1 MKTGSKIAIGAG
13 IAGLAILGISKI
25 VSASNQNPTETTGK
39 LIISISPETAILT
52 ISGSQVIP
60 GTYPDINPGQYT
72 YSVSADNYETKS
84 GTFNIVAGK
93 TTAINI
99 ILTPINV
106 IPVPTA
112 SFTANPPSGNAPLS
126 VLFSNMSSGEIT
138 IGSWNF
144 GDGQTSNEVN
154 PTHTFNNPGTY
165 NVVLTVY
172 GQGGNSSASL
182 SINVFEAP
190 PIYTYEIINPYFTLD
205 GLYYTF
211 KNNSIPLTGYRDS
224 LVPYTIR
231 MTAIVDLLKP
241 RNDLMTYEISKF
253 VQYSNEWSRPNPR
266 VPAIGASKDI
276 FYNWVYQTDDPFN
289 PLKYLISGGYVSE
302 NISQIKTSFK
312 FIWEEEGTKYKTF
325 DPHEPFPIIVHRG

>member
-1 MKTGSKIAIGAG
+1 MKTNYKIAIGTG
-13 IAGLAILGISKI
+13 IGLLTILGISQLVK
-25 VSASNQNPTETTGK
+25 SGNKNTTGNI
-39 LIISISPETAILT
+39 IISLYPESAILT
-52 ISGSQVIP
+52 INGNNYTQNGEYDGIDSGQYDWIAIAEGYITQS
-60 GTYPDINPGQYT
+60 GTVTVTSGQTAILDIQLSPIGVINPPIAGFT
-72 YSVSADNYETKS
+72 SSVQ
-84 GTFNIVAGK
+84 
-93 TTAINI
+93 
-99 ILTPINV
+99 
-106 IPVPTA
+106 
-112 SFTANPPSGNAPLS
+112 SGNAPLKVTFGNS
-126 VLFSNMSSGEIT
+126 SSGDISEYL
-138 IGSWNF
+138 WNF
-144 GDGQTSNEVN
+144 GDGYTSNEHS
-154 PTHTFNNPGTY
+154 PIHTFNNPGTY

-182 SINVFEAP
+182 LINVLEAP

-325 DPHEPFPIIVHRG
+325 DPHEPFPIIVNRG